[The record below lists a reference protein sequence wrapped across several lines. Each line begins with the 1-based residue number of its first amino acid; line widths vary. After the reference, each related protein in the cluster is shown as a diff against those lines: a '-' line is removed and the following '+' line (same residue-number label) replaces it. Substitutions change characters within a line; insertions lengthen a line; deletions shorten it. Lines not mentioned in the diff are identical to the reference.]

1 MAAPIKVAHVTTIDM
16 SLRYLLLNQLR
27 AIATEGYEVVGISSS
42 GPDVPTVQ
50 AAGIRHIEVPMT
62 RRLSPV
68 ADLLSLLRLYQVMR
82 RERFTIVHT
91 HTPKPNLLGQ
101 LAARLARVPVV
112 MSTVH
117 GFYFHDDM
125 DPTWRRFYVFM
136 EKISARCS
144 DLILSQNSED
154 VETAVREGI
163 APRMRIRLLG
173 NGIDITRFDRTRISA
188 ETRSALRLELGLA
201 EGAPVVGFVG
211 RLVAEKGILEL
222 FEAAREVLAAI
233 PAARFLVVGPT
244 DHHKTDALSPD
255 HARKYGVEKAF
266 VFTGLRQDMPEM
278 YSLMNVFVLP
288 SHREGFPRSP
298 MEAAA
303 MGVPAIV
310 TDVRGCRETVRHGVN
325 GLLFPRQDAR
335 ALAAAI
341 LEVLGDPARAAA
353 LGEGGLQ
360 MARERFDERRV
371 FQIVLDAYEHL
382 LAEHPKYAPPRGSR
396 PS

>member
-27 AIATEGYEVVGISSS
+27 AIAAEGYEVVGISAA
-42 GPDVPTVQ
+42 GPDVPTVE
-50 AAGIRHIEVPMT
+50 AAGVRHIEVPMT

-68 ADLLSLLRLYQVMR
+68 ADLVSLLRLYQVMR

-101 LAARLARVPVV
+101 AAARLARVPVV

-125 DPTWRRFYVFM
+125 APRWRRFYVFM
-136 EKISARCS
+136 EKIAARCS

-154 VETAVREGI
+154 VATAVREGI
-163 APRMRIRLLG
+163 APRSKIRLLG
-173 NGIDITRFDRTRISA
+173 NGIDVTRFDRGRISA
-188 ETRSALRLELGLA
+188 ETRAALRRELEIA

-222 FEAAREVLAAI
+222 FEAARAVLDAL

-255 HARKYGVEKAF
+255 HAKKYGVEKAF

-278 YSLMNVFVLP
+278 YSLMDVFVLP

-298 MEAAA
+298 MEASA
-303 MGVPAIV
+303 MGVPTIV

-325 GLLFPRQDAR
+325 GLLFPKQDAR
-335 ALAAAI
+335 ALAAA
-341 LEVLGDPARAAA
+341 LVEVLGDPARAAA

-371 FQIVLDAYEHL
+371 FQIVLDAYEQL
-382 LAEHPKYAPPRGSR
+382 LAARPAPATTSR
-396 PS
+396 S

>member
-27 AIATEGYEVVGISSS
+27 AIAAEGYEVVGISSS

-125 DPTWRRFYVFM
+125 EPTWRRFYVFM

-173 NGIDITRFDRTRISA
+173 NGIDITRFDRTRVSA

-222 FEAAREVLAAI
+222 FEAAREILAAI

-325 GLLFPRQDAR
+325 GLLFPKQDAR

-341 LEVLGDPARAAA
+341 LEVLGDPERAAA

-382 LAEHPKYAPPRGSR
+382 LAEHPSR
-396 PS
+396 PGPDQNSV